1 MTKKI
6 TIYHFLIALMI
17 FSLVL
22 PAGLTGATASNSE
35 GSLTIHKFSQPTGT
49 DPGEPGNGSILDPN
63 PDGTPVEGVTYTITQ
78 THEFNEPG
86 DWSEVSGAP
95 FTMVTGADGTISKD
109 LSLGRYTVKE
119 TSGPADLN
127 LNPKEFTIEIPM
139 TDVSGETNNYDVH
152 IYPKNEEIRGAVQL
166 TKIDGKT
173 EAKLPGVKFDLFDPS
188 GVKVDGSPFTTNSN
202 GQINIEGLKIGSYT
216 FSEVA
221 TIDGYV
227 LGGDIEFTITK
238 SGTVKADGTSTGDLV
253 EVTATN
259 YQEPG
264 VEKEVD
270 KSAVNRG
277 EEVTYTI
284 NVDLPAD
291 IKDYKNFVVKDK
303 LHPNLEFVSAE
314 TVPGFTFTQNGQNLE
329 WTGTPADLTSG
340 SLDITFKAKVSED
353 AVANEAIPNKAT
365 IDYTNQHDTDGD
377 KETEPV
383 DITPTV
389 GGLTVIKQ
397 DGNTEDKLSGAV
409 FELHDKQGNTVGS
422 AQTTDGSGKINFGE
436 LNYGDYRLVEIK
448 APNGYK
454 KLRNPIDVTID
465 KDNSIQTITV
475 DNYESGWELPKT
487 GGIGTIIFTVIGL
500 IFMGIAIYLYIR
512 RKRLAIKNS

>member
-1 MTKKI
+1 
-6 TIYHFLIALMI
+6 
-17 FSLVL
+17 LVL

-227 LGGDIEFTITK
+227 LGGDIE
-238 SGTVKADGTSTGDLV
+238 
-253 EVTATN
+253 
-259 YQEPG
+259 
-264 VEKEVD
+264 
-270 KSAVNRG
+270 
-277 EEVTYTI
+277 
-284 NVDLPAD
+284 
-291 IKDYKNFVVKDK
+291 
-303 LHPNLEFVSAE
+303 
-314 TVPGFTFTQNGQNLE
+314 
-329 WTGTPADLTSG
+329 
-340 SLDITFKAKVSED
+340 
-353 AVANEAIPNKAT
+353 
-365 IDYTNQHDTDGD
+365 
-377 KETEPV
+377 
-383 DITPTV
+383 
-389 GGLTVIKQ
+389 
-397 DGNTEDKLSGAV
+397 
-409 FELHDKQGNTVGS
+409 
-422 AQTTDGSGKINFGE
+422 
-436 LNYGDYRLVEIK
+436 
-448 APNGYK
+448 
-454 KLRNPIDVTID
+454 
-465 KDNSIQTITV
+465 
-475 DNYESGWELPKT
+475 
-487 GGIGTIIFTVIGL
+487 
-500 IFMGIAIYLYIR
+500 
-512 RKRLAIKNS
+512 

>member
-1 MTKKI
+1 
-6 TIYHFLIALMI
+6 
-17 FSLVL
+17 
-22 PAGLTGATASNSE
+22 
-35 GSLTIHKFSQPTGT
+35 
-49 DPGEPGNGSILDPN
+49 
-63 PDGTPVEGVTYTITQ
+63 
-78 THEFNEPG
+78 
-86 DWSEVSGAP
+86 
-95 FTMVTGADGTISKD
+95 DGTISKD

-270 KSAVNRG
+270 
-277 EEVTYTI
+277 
-284 NVDLPAD
+284 
-291 IKDYKNFVVKDK
+291 
-303 LHPNLEFVSAE
+303 
-314 TVPGFTFTQNGQNLE
+314 
-329 WTGTPADLTSG
+329 
-340 SLDITFKAKVSED
+340 
-353 AVANEAIPNKAT
+353 
-365 IDYTNQHDTDGD
+365 
-377 KETEPV
+377 
-383 DITPTV
+383 
-389 GGLTVIKQ
+389 
-397 DGNTEDKLSGAV
+397 
-409 FELHDKQGNTVGS
+409 
-422 AQTTDGSGKINFGE
+422 
-436 LNYGDYRLVEIK
+436 
-448 APNGYK
+448 
-454 KLRNPIDVTID
+454 
-465 KDNSIQTITV
+465 
-475 DNYESGWELPKT
+475 
-487 GGIGTIIFTVIGL
+487 
-500 IFMGIAIYLYIR
+500 
-512 RKRLAIKNS
+512 